1 MEIGPRSQ
9 KAGKTLKNKFWKNS
23 KFKERCKYK
32 RTLKALPNL
41 YYLEFLPWWVLKNCT
56 TLHVYFSLVAVLH
69 AGFISL
75 DTSPAFYIT
84 ACLPSYPIAAACS
97 QLMSLALHLLIMFMF
112 CIVFAHFL
120 IFTFMYHQSGQN
132 VLNLLLPSFTKTKE
146 SDRSLHSCF

>member
-1 MEIGPRSQ
+1 MSNISRSNVFGKFLFVVYLRIYQRQFGYEISSMVGP
-9 KAGKTLKNKFWKNS
+9 KKLH
-23 KFKERCKYK
+23 
-32 RTLKALPNL
+32 
-41 YYLEFLPWWVLKNCT
+41 YLACLFFLGCSIARW
-56 TLHVYFSLVAVLH
+56 LH
-69 AGFISL
+69 ISRYI
-75 DTSPAFYIT
+75 PAFYIT

-132 VLNLLLPSFTKTKE
+132 LLNLLLPSFTKTKE